1 MFIIAFFRD
10 MSGIWYVLWIL
21 LMVFFQLVFVGY
33 IGDRKKAVIHADL
46 AAKRKYD
53 IESGKVAEQAAM
65 ASKQNL
71 SVMTEEQLKEGQ
83 QEHETEPETD
93 LTKKEEVP
101 QTLVIGADGKQQK

>member
-10 MSGIWYVLWIL
+10 MSGIWYVLWVL
-21 LMVFFQLVFVGY
+21 LMIFIQLILVGY
-33 IGDRKKAVIHADL
+33 IGDRKLEIIHADL

-53 IESGKVAEQAAM
+53 IESGKVAKEAAM

-71 SVMTEEQLKEGQ
+71 SVMTEEELNEGK
-83 QEHETEPETD
+83 EPETEAD
-93 LTKKEEVP
+93 PTKEEVP

>member
-10 MSGIWYVLWIL
+10 MHGIWYILWIL
-21 LMVFFQLVFVGY
+21 LMVFIQLVLVGY
-33 IGDRKKAVIHADL
+33 IGDRKIAVIHKDL

-53 IESGKVAEQAAM
+53 IESGKVAHEAAM

-71 SVMTEEQLKEGQ
+71 SVMSEEQLKEGQ
-83 QEHETEPETD
+83 EPETEAETD
-93 LTKKEEVP
+93 PTKEDVP

>member
-10 MSGIWYVLWIL
+10 MSGIWYILWVL
-21 LMVFFQLVFVGY
+21 LMIFFQLVLVGY
-33 IGDRKKAVIHADL
+33 IGDRKIAVIHADL

-53 IESGKVAEQAAM
+53 IESGKVAEEAAM

-71 SVMTEEQLKEGQ
+71 SVMTEEQLKEGR
-83 QEHETEPETD
+83 EPETEPETD

-101 QTLVIGADGKQQK
+101 QTLIIGADGKQQK